1 MKNARFLLLVAGV
14 TAAILALLLWQSG
27 RRTPAPLSDSSAP
40 AIKAPSTPAAA
51 VLPPVVEP
59 ATTPPPAGA
68 PARVTA
74 AQNPVV
80 TPPPPLP
87 PGVTAIRDQKT
98 IDFSSG
104 KAQVKNDAAD
114 KAALEA
120 GLREI
125 EEATKG
131 VTFGPGGGPPTL
143 PGPP

>member
-1 MKNARFLLLVAGV
+1 MQNARFLLLVAGV
-14 TAAILALLLWQSG
+14 TAAILALLLWQSTPRPPG
-27 RRTPAPLSDSSAP
+27 PAVEPAPAKAAAP
-40 AIKAPSTPAAA
+40 TPAAA
-51 VLPPVVEP
+51 VLPPVVAP
-59 ATTPPPAGA
+59 ATPPPPAAA

-74 AQNPVV
+74 AQNPVI

-87 PGVTAIRDQKT
+87 PGITAIQDQKT

-104 KAQVKNDAAD
+104 KAQVKNETDD